1 MGDFNNIGQS
11 AFTASDYYS
20 FEGGF
25 SAMTQ
30 GRNTFKRTYGQDA
43 GALFGSTDF
52 IDKTTNFGAGSL
64 SQRLGKFTFLDVYS
78 IVKQGQEETR
88 SLQEINYLTQEQADE
103 TRDETGLSETLA
115 SLSKIKLRYDNIND
129 IDFITDFV
137 VKYFDAQNQQNTL
150 SNTPQSQQFFN
161 AGDAPKKLGSS

>member
-1 MGDFNNIGQS
+1 MTLNIKLKEGKKNFAFGESEVGAGHKDRYYVNPNLFYYSPNTSINVLGDFNNIGQS

-52 IDKTTNFGAGSL
+52 ML
-64 SQRLGKFTFLDVYS
+64 VR
-78 IVKQGQEETR
+78 
-88 SLQEINYLTQEQADE
+88 
-103 TRDETGLSETLA
+103 
-115 SLSKIKLRYDNIND
+115 
-129 IDFITDFV
+129 
-137 VKYFDAQNQQNTL
+137 
-150 SNTPQSQQFFN
+150 
-161 AGDAPKKLGSS
+161 